1 MVQLSCSFATNCRTK
16 CYFSRAGQGR
26 QQLIPLN
33 SWVYSLKKKTFER
46 RRCIPNMRF
55 VREEAYSS
63 AYWLIWRLR
72 RPRIHDTPQISCTT
86 WCEIQTF
93 GFVNASI
100 LLIKNWRRKVEREVN
115 LNIAEE
121 IKAGGESSWWQ
132 GDCQPNRTRT
142 VTAILESAKNKEE
155 GMKSTYLNSVFLT
168 GDLWLRWTLY
178 HMIAR
183 DTQVL

>member
-1 MVQLSCSFATNCRTK
+1 MSKKPSIQSNTRINKVKMVQLSCSFATNCGTK

-33 SWVYSLKKKTFER
+33 SWVYSLKKTFER

-55 VREEAYSS
+55 VRDGTYSS

-72 RPRIHDTPQISCTT
+72 RPRFHDVPQISCTT

-100 LLIKNWRRKVEREVN
+100 LLIKIGDIKWERYESADGRRN
-115 LNIAEE
+115 Q
-121 IKAGGESSWWQ
+121 SWW
-132 GDCQPNRTRT
+132 R
-142 VTAILESAKNKEE
+142 
-155 GMKSTYLNSVFLT
+155 VFLVA
-168 GDLWLRWTLY
+168 
-178 HMIAR
+178 AR
-183 DTQVL
+183 